1 MKERARYSA
10 NSLLG
15 SGLISSRV
23 SFLGIMPAAG
33 LMPISAV
40 VLVALNSLQGNIR
53 DMIHCQ
59 TVYKHFFQGQ
69 KRM

>member
-1 MKERARYSA
+1 MKERVKYST

-40 VLVALNSLQGNIR
+40 VLVALNSLQGNIKR
-53 DMIHCQ
+53 HDTLSTNI
-59 TVYKHFFQGQ
+59 FF
-69 KRM
+69 KAK